1 MIQNMLQQVMA
12 VTVVLTMGL
21 AGLRPMAAIA
31 APAAQD
37 DEVGGLYFS
46 AAITEDFDGGAGVVL
61 LNLAGDGTVELSFNL
76 MGEPTI
82 PFVSAGEWTDNG
94 DGTVTIIV
102 NQDMSVTADGAEW
115 VDADESEEILEIGED
130 GSLSSEEIILYPID
144 QLGDVELA
152 VVAVSEDEGDYSYTE
167 YTSEPMPMAGG
178 PDSILYLYLY
188 ADTYAELYT
197 SAEDG
202 SEEVY
207 EYGEW
212 AAGDDG
218 KITVTITGNDD
229 GEFDEAKVIVFS
241 DDGEGTL
248 TAEEWDTDV
257 YGDEGF
263 SVTESYVSDTAND
276 EETTTSETEVSDT
289 VTFSSDFFAE
299 GNYVSLT
306 LFDDNTIFMT
316 TLEPEGGETLIEQ
329 GEWVKNEDG
338 TLTVTITGTFDE
350 EYETPVEMVFEYDEA
365 GTTITATEYDKETHP
380 DGLELVNYDATSVDS
395 SGSSGIDGAVY
406 LSEMLTGGDD
416 EPVLS
421 LIWLGD
427 DGLVQANTVTFDNK
441 SAVVVEAGEWTDN
454 EDGTASFSLSS
465 DMTVDDE
472 GSETMV
478 DKDEAVEGNLL
489 LNEDGT
495 VTIEELEL
503 TYHPL
508 TATGAG
514 EEAASGEEAAT
525 EDAVESL
532 LFRTSTESVEAGGIG
547 IIAEFFSDGTGLML
561 SGFTA
566 DDSTSRDFAWAETSD
581 GNIELTITTDG
592 DGADLTEPIALLL
605 QPNDDG
611 TLTAIEFDAKLWGE
625 KGFDLFETT
634 EDEIAA
640 EAEGSAAP

>member
-1 MIQNMLQQVMA
+1 MIQNKLQQVMA
-12 VTVVLTMGL
+12 VTAALAMGV

-31 APAAQD
+31 APATQD

-46 AAITEDFDGGAGVVL
+46 AAMTEDFDGGAGVVL
-61 LNLAGDGTVELSFNL
+61 LNLADDGTAELSFNL

-82 PFVSAGEWTDNG
+82 PFVSLGEWTDNG

-115 VDADESEEILEIGED
+115 IDADESEETLEIGED

-144 QLGDVELA
+144 QLGEVDLA
-152 VVAVSEDEGDYSYTE
+152 VVTVSEDEGDYSYTE
-167 YTSEPMPMAGG
+167 YTSEPMPMASG

-188 ADTYAELYT
+188 TDTYAELYT

-202 SEEVY
+202 SEEAY

-212 AAGDDG
+212 TAGDDG
-218 KITVTITGNDD
+218 KITLTITGNDD

-248 TAEEWDTDV
+248 TAEEWDTAV

-263 SVTESYVSDTAND
+263 SVTESYVSDTATAD
-276 EETTTSETEVSDT
+276 DTTDTDTESSDTET

-350 EYETPVEMVFEYDEA
+350 EYDTPIKMVFTYDEA
-365 GTTITATEYDKETHP
+365 GTTITATQYDEETYP
-380 DGLELVNYDATSVDS
+380 DGLALVNYDATGPTIP
-395 SGSSGIDGAVY
+395 GSSDIDGAVY
-406 LSEMLTGGDD
+406 LSEMPTAADD
-416 EPVLS
+416 APVLS

-427 DGLVQANTVTFDNK
+427 DGVVQANTVAFDNK
-441 SAVVVEAGEWTDN
+441 SAVVVEAGDWTDD
-454 EDGTASFSLSS
+454 EDGAASFSLSS
-465 DMTVDDE
+465 DLTVDDE
-472 GSETMV
+472 GNETLT

-489 LNEDGT
+489 
-495 VTIEELEL
+495 
-503 TYHPL
+503 
-508 TATGAG
+508 
-514 EEAASGEEAAT
+514 
-525 EDAVESL
+525 
-532 LFRTSTESVEAGGIG
+532 RTHLPS
-547 IIAEFFSDGTGLML
+547 
-561 SGFTA
+561 
-566 DDSTSRDFAWAETSD
+566 
-581 GNIELTITTDG
+581 TDG
-592 DGADLTEPIALLL
+592 SRG
-605 QPNDDG
+605 
-611 TLTAIEFDAKLWGE
+611 
-625 KGFDLFETT
+625 
-634 EDEIAA
+634 
-640 EAEGSAAP
+640 